1 MDNMTQ
7 IPIGTKFKIKKSGKI
22 GTLEEIRN
30 YPTRYKIIHK
40 TGETDYYK
48 THEVEKVESNESN
61 DA

>member
-7 IPIGTKFKIKKSGKI
+7 IPIGTKFKIKKSGEI

-30 YPTRYKIIHK
+30 YPTRYKIAHK
-40 TGETDYYK
+40 AGHTAYYR
-48 THEVEKVESNESN
+48 THEVEIIESNESY